1 MAIFSKER
9 PKKNRRRSSFSYKSN
24 LYPGKSQ
31 RKIIKRVILLIALS
45 VAFFFSFSLLNQ
57 SITKIQ
63 YVTEMK
69 RISIDDLRGIS
80 SKIYDE
86 GFLQIN
92 LSDIKEEIEQVNWVK
107 SVSLERR
114 WPDQINITIEEE
126 DIVGW
131 WNKDSIINS
140 KGNLFLLDQQSLPS
154 GLIEFNGPNGQ
165 QEMVFEKYLLFAE
178 ELTARG
184 ILIEKV
190 TLDFKGSWSVT
201 IRPNITL
208 RFGKENIS
216 ERFDRF
222 LMIWDE
228 SLLDNLAV
236 IEYIDLRYT
245 EGFSVKKRN

>member
-69 RISIDDLRGIS
+69 RVSIDDLRGIS

-236 IEYIDLRYT
+236 IEYIDLRYA
-245 EGFSVKKRN
+245 EGFSVKKIN

>member
-63 YVTEMK
+63 YVTEVK
-69 RISIDDLRGIS
+69 RVSIDDLRGIS

-236 IEYIDLRYT
+236 IEYIDLRYA
-245 EGFSVKKRN
+245 EGFSVKKIN

>member
-9 PKKNRRRSSFSYKSN
+9 SKKNRRRGAFSYRSN
-24 LYPGKSQ
+24 LYKEKSK
-31 RKIIKRVILLIALS
+31 RKIIKKVILLIIFSAT
-45 VAFFFSFSLLNQ
+45 FFLLFSLLNQ

-63 YVTEMK
+63 YITEMK
-69 RISIDDLRGIS
+69 RVSPDDLRGIS
-80 SKIYDE
+80 TKIYDE

-92 LSDIKEEIEQVNWVK
+92 LSHIKEEIEQVNWVK

-114 WPDQINITIEEE
+114 WPDQINILIEEE
-126 DIVGW
+126 DIIGW

-140 KGNLFLLDQQSLPS
+140 KGNLFSLDQQSLPG
-154 GLIEFNGPNGQ
+154 GLIEFYGPDGQ
-165 QEMVFEKYLLFAE
+165 QALVYEKYLLFAE
-178 ELTARG
+178 ELTIRG

-190 TLDFKGSWSVT
+190 TLDFKGSWVVT
-201 IRPNITL
+201 IRPNIAL
-208 RFGKENIS
+208 RLGKENIS

>member
-24 LYPGKSQ
+24 LYPRKSQ

-63 YVTEMK
+63 YVTEIK
-69 RISIDDLRGIS
+69 RVSIDDLRGIS

-140 KGNLFLLDQQSLPS
+140 KGNLFLLDHQSLPS

-236 IEYIDLRYT
+236 IEYIDLRYA
-245 EGFSVKKRN
+245 EGFSVKKIN

>member
-1 MAIFSKER
+1 MAIISKAR
-9 PKKNRRRSSFSYKSN
+9 SKKNRRRGVFSYKSN
-24 LYPGKSQ
+24 AYQRKSQ
-31 RKIIKRVILLIALS
+31 RKIIKRIILLIALP
-45 VAFFFSFSLLNQ
+45 VAFFFLFSLLNQ
-57 SITKIQ
+57 SITKIE
-63 YVTEMK
+63 YVTETK
-69 RISIDDLRGIS
+69 RVSPDELRGIS
-80 SKIYDE
+80 TKIYDE

-92 LSDIKEEIEQVNWVK
+92 LSHIKEEIEQVNWVK

-114 WPDQINITIEEE
+114 WPDQINILIEEE
-126 DIVGW
+126 DIIGW

-140 KGNLFLLDQQSLPS
+140 KGNLFSLDQQSLPS
-154 GLIEFNGPNGQ
+154 GLIEFYGPNGQ
-165 QEMVFEKYLLFAE
+165 QAIVYEKYLLFAE
-178 ELTARG
+178 ELTTRG

-190 TLDFKGSWSVT
+190 TLDFKGSWTIT
-201 IRPNITL
+201 IRPNIAL

-222 LMIWDE
+222 LTIWDE

>member
-1 MAIFSKER
+1 LAIFSKER

-31 RKIIKRVILLIALS
+31 RKIIKRAILLIALS
-45 VAFFFSFSLLNQ
+45 VAFFFLFSLLNQ

-236 IEYIDLRYT
+236 IEYIDLRYA
-245 EGFSVKKRN
+245 EGFSVKKIN

>member
-1 MAIFSKER
+1 LAIISKAR
-9 PKKNRRRSSFSYKSN
+9 LKKNRRRGTFSYKSN
-24 LYPGKSQ
+24 VYEGKSQ
-31 RKIIKRVILLIALS
+31 RKTIKRVILLIAFS
-45 VAFFFSFSLLNQ
+45 VAFFFLFSLLNQ
-57 SITKIQ
+57 SVTKIQ
-63 YVTEMK
+63 YVNEMK
-69 RISIDDLRGIS
+69 RVSPDELRGIS
-80 SKIYDE
+80 TKIYDE

-92 LSDIKEEIEQVNWVK
+92 LSDIKEEIGQVNWVK

-114 WPDQINITIEEE
+114 WPDQINILIEEE
-126 DIVGW
+126 DIIGW

-140 KGNLFLLDQQSLPS
+140 KGNLFSLDEQSLPG
-154 GLIEFNGPNGQ
+154 GLIEFYGPNGQ
-165 QEMVFEKYLLFAE
+165 QAIVYEKYLLFAE
-178 ELTARG
+178 ELSTRG

-190 TLDFKGSWSVT
+190 TLDFKGSWIVT
-201 IRPNITL
+201 IRPNIAL
-208 RFGKENIS
+208 RLGKENIG

>member
-1 MAIFSKER
+1 LAIISKAR
-9 PKKNRRRSSFSYKSN
+9 LKKNRRRGTFSYKSN
-24 LYPGKSQ
+24 AYQGKSQ
-31 RKIIKRVILLIALS
+31 RKTIKRFILLIALS
-45 VAFFFSFSLLNQ
+45 VASFFSFSLLNQ

-63 YVTEMK
+63 YLTEMK
-69 RISIDDLRGIS
+69 RVSIDDLRGIS

-86 GFLQIN
+86 GFLRIN
-92 LSDIKEEIEQVNWVK
+92 LNDIKEEIEQVNWVK

-126 DIVGW
+126 DIIGW

-154 GLIEFNGPNGQ
+154 GLIEFYGPNGQ
-165 QEMVFEKYLLFAE
+165 QAMVFEKYLLFAE
-178 ELTARG
+178 ELTVRG

-190 TLDFKGSWSVT
+190 VLDFKGSWSVT

>member
-1 MAIFSKER
+1 LAIISKAR
-9 PKKNRRRSSFSYKSN
+9 LKKNRRRGTFSYKSN
-24 LYPGKSQ
+24 AYQGKSQ
-31 RKIIKRVILLIALS
+31 RKTIKRFILLIALS
-45 VAFFFSFSLLNQ
+45 VASFFSFSLLNQ

-63 YVTEMK
+63 YLTEMK
-69 RISIDDLRGIS
+69 RVSIDDLRGIS

-86 GFLQIN
+86 GFLRIN
-92 LSDIKEEIEQVNWVK
+92 LNDIKEEIEQVNWVK

-126 DIVGW
+126 DIIGW

-154 GLIEFNGPNGQ
+154 GLIEFYGPNGQ
-165 QEMVFEKYLLFAE
+165 QAMVFEKYLLFAE

-190 TLDFKGSWSVT
+190 VLDFKGSWSVT

>member
-1 MAIFSKER
+1 MAIISKAKL
-9 PKKNRRRSSFSYKSN
+9 KKNRRRGTFSYKSN
-24 LYPGKSQ
+24 AYQGKSQ
-31 RKIIKRVILLIALS
+31 RKTIKRVILLITLS
-45 VAFFFSFSLLNQ
+45 VAFFFLFSLLNQ
-57 SITKIQ
+57 SVTKIQ
-63 YVTEMK
+63 YVNEMK
-69 RISIDDLRGIS
+69 RVSPDELRGIS
-80 SKIYDE
+80 TKIYDE

-92 LSDIKEEIEQVNWVK
+92 LSDIKQEIGQVNWVK

-114 WPDQINITIEEE
+114 WPDQINILIEEE
-126 DIVGW
+126 DIIGL

-140 KGNLFLLDQQSLPS
+140 KGNLFSLDEQSLPG
-154 GLIEFNGPNGQ
+154 GLIEFYGPNGQ
-165 QEMVFEKYLLFAE
+165 QAIVYEKYLLFAE
-178 ELTARG
+178 ELSTRG

-190 TLDFKGSWSVT
+190 TLDFKGSWIVT
-201 IRPNITL
+201 IRPNIAL
-208 RFGKENIS
+208 RLGKENIS

>member
-1 MAIFSKER
+1 LAIISKAR
-9 PKKNRRRSSFSYKSN
+9 LKKNRRRGTFSYKSN
-24 LYPGKSQ
+24 VYEGKSQ
-31 RKIIKRVILLIALS
+31 RKTIKRVILLIAFS
-45 VAFFFSFSLLNQ
+45 VAFFFLFSLLNQ
-57 SITKIQ
+57 SVTKIQ
-63 YVTEMK
+63 YVNEMK
-69 RISIDDLRGIS
+69 RVSPDELRGIS
-80 SKIYDE
+80 TKIYDE

-92 LSDIKEEIEQVNWVK
+92 LSDIKEEIGQVNWVK

-114 WPDQINITIEEE
+114 WPDQINILIEEE
-126 DIVGW
+126 DIIGW

-140 KGNLFLLDQQSLPS
+140 KGNLFSLDEQSLPG
-154 GLIEFNGPNGQ
+154 GLIEFYGPTGQ
-165 QEMVFEKYLLFAE
+165 HAIVYEKYLLFAE
-178 ELTARG
+178 ELTTRG

-190 TLDFKGSWSVT
+190 TLDFKGSWIVT
-201 IRPNITL
+201 IRPNIAL
-208 RFGKENIS
+208 RLGKENIG

>member
-1 MAIFSKER
+1 MAIISKAR
-9 PKKNRRRSSFSYKSN
+9 LKKNRRRGTFSYKSN
-24 LYPGKSQ
+24 AYQGKSQ
-31 RKIIKRVILLIALS
+31 RKTIKRFILLIALS
-45 VAFFFSFSLLNQ
+45 VASFFSFSLLNQ

-63 YVTEMK
+63 YLTEMK
-69 RISIDDLRGIS
+69 RVSIDDLRGIS

-86 GFLQIN
+86 GFLRIN
-92 LSDIKEEIEQVNWVK
+92 LNDIKEEIEQVNWVK

-126 DIVGW
+126 DIIGW

-154 GLIEFNGPNGQ
+154 GLIEFYGPNGQ
-165 QEMVFEKYLLFAE
+165 QAMVFEKYLLFAE

-190 TLDFKGSWSVT
+190 VLDFKGSWSVT

>member
-1 MAIFSKER
+1 MAIISKAR
-9 PKKNRRRSSFSYKSN
+9 LKKNRRRGTFSYKSN
-24 LYPGKSQ
+24 AYQGKSQ
-31 RKIIKRVILLIALS
+31 RKTIKRVILLIALS
-45 VAFFFSFSLLNQ
+45 VASFFSFSLLNQ

-63 YVTEMK
+63 YLTEMK
-69 RISIDDLRGIS
+69 RVSIDDLRGIS

-165 QEMVFEKYLLFAE
+165 QAMVFEKYLLFAE

-190 TLDFKGSWSVT
+190 VLDFKGSWSVT

>member
-9 PKKNRRRSSFSYKSN
+9 LKKNRRRGAFSYKSN
-24 LYPGKSQ
+24 VYQEKSQ

-45 VAFFFSFSLLNQ
+45 VAFFFLFSLLNQ

-69 RISIDDLRGIS
+69 RVSADDLKGIS

-86 GFLQIN
+86 GFFQIN
-92 LSDIKEEIEQVNWVK
+92 LSDIKEEIEQVNWIK

-114 WPDQINITIEEE
+114 WPDQINILIEEE
-126 DIVGW
+126 DIIGL

-140 KGNLFLLDQQSLPS
+140 KGNLFLLDQQSLPT
-154 GLIEFNGPNGQ
+154 GLIEFYGPNGQ
-165 QEMVFEKYLLFAE
+165 QAIVFEKYLLFAE
-178 ELTARG
+178 ELNARG

-190 TLDFKGSWSVT
+190 TLDFKGSWIVT
-201 IRPNITL
+201 IRPNIAL

>member
-236 IEYIDLRYT
+236 IEYIDLRYA
-245 EGFSVKKRN
+245 EGISVKKIN

>member
-9 PKKNRRRSSFSYKSN
+9 SKKNRRRGAFSYKSN
-24 LYPGKSQ
+24 LYKEKSQ
-31 RKIIKRVILLIALS
+31 RKIIKKVILLIIFSAT
-45 VAFFFSFSLLNQ
+45 FFLLFSLLNQ

-63 YVTEMK
+63 YITEMK
-69 RISIDDLRGIS
+69 RVSPDDLRGIS

-114 WPDQINITIEEE
+114 WPDQINILIEEE
-126 DIVGW
+126 DIIGW

-140 KGNLFLLDQQSLPS
+140 KGNLFSLDQQSLPG
-154 GLIEFNGPNGQ
+154 GLIEFYGPDGQ
-165 QEMVFEKYLLFAE
+165 QALVYEKYLLFAE
-178 ELTARG
+178 ELTTRG

-190 TLDFKGSWSVT
+190 TLDFKGSWVVT
-201 IRPNITL
+201 IRPNIAL
-208 RFGKENIS
+208 RLGKENIS

>member
-9 PKKNRRRSSFSYKSN
+9 PKKNRRRGAFSYKSN
-24 LYPGKSQ
+24 LYKEKSK
-31 RKIIKRVILLIALS
+31 RKIIKKVILLIALS
-45 VAFFFSFSLLNQ
+45 VALFFLFSLLNQ

-63 YVTEMK
+63 YMTEMK
-69 RISIDDLRGIS
+69 RVSPDDLRGIS

-107 SVSLERR
+107 SVSLDRQ
-114 WPDQINITIEEE
+114 WPDQINILIEEE
-126 DIVGW
+126 DIIGW

-140 KGNLFLLDQQSLPS
+140 KGNLFSLDQQSLPG
-154 GLIEFNGPNGQ
+154 GLIEFYGPDGQ
-165 QEMVFEKYLLFAE
+165 QALVYEKYLLFAE
-178 ELTARG
+178 ELTTRG

-190 TLDFKGSWSVT
+190 TLDFKGSWVVT
-201 IRPNITL
+201 IRPNIAL
-208 RFGKENIS
+208 RLGKENIS

>member
-45 VAFFFSFSLLNQ
+45 VALFFSFSLLNQ

-63 YVTEMK
+63 YVTEVK
-69 RISIDDLRGIS
+69 RVSIDDLRGIS

-236 IEYIDLRYT
+236 IEYIDLRYA
-245 EGFSVKKRN
+245 EGFSVKKIN

>member
-9 PKKNRRRSSFSYKSN
+9 PKKNRRRGAFSYKSN
-24 LYPGKSQ
+24 LYKEKSK
-31 RKIIKRVILLIALS
+31 RKIIKKVILLIALS
-45 VAFFFSFSLLNQ
+45 VALFFLFSLLNQ

-63 YVTEMK
+63 YMTEMK
-69 RISIDDLRGIS
+69 RVSPDDLRGIS

-114 WPDQINITIEEE
+114 WPDQINILIEEE
-126 DIVGW
+126 DIIGW

-140 KGNLFLLDQQSLPS
+140 KGNLFSLDQQSLPG
-154 GLIEFNGPNGQ
+154 GLIEFYGPDGQ
-165 QEMVFEKYLLFAE
+165 QALVYEKYLLFAE
-178 ELTARG
+178 ELTTRG

-190 TLDFKGSWSVT
+190 TLDFKGSWIVT
-201 IRPNITL
+201 IRPSIAL
-208 RFGKENIS
+208 RLGKENIS

>member
-9 PKKNRRRSSFSYKSN
+9 SKKNRRRGAFSNKSN
-24 LYPGKSQ
+24 VYQGKSQ
-31 RKIIKRVILLIALS
+31 RKIIKRIILLIAFS
-45 VAFFFSFSLLNQ
+45 VVFSFSFFLLNQ
-57 SITKIQ
+57 NITKIQ

-69 RISIDDLRGIS
+69 RVSSDELIGIS
-80 SKIYDE
+80 TKIYDE
-86 GFLQIN
+86 SFLQIN
-92 LSDIKEEIEQVNWVK
+92 LNDVKEEIEQVNWVK

-114 WPDQINITIEEE
+114 WPDQINILIEEE
-126 DIVGW
+126 DIIGW

-140 KGNLFLLDQQSLPS
+140 KGNLFSLDQQSLPG
-154 GLIEFNGPNGQ
+154 GLIEFYGPDGQ
-165 QEMVFEKYLLFAE
+165 QALVYEKYLLFAE
-178 ELTARG
+178 ELTTRG

-190 TLDFKGSWSVT
+190 TLDFKGSWVVT
-201 IRPNITL
+201 IRPNIAL
-208 RFGKENIS
+208 RLGKENIS

>member
-9 PKKNRRRSSFSYKSN
+9 SKKNRRRGAFSYKSN
-24 LYPGKSQ
+24 LYREKSQ
-31 RKIIKRVILLIALS
+31 RKIINKVILLIIFSAT
-45 VAFFFSFSLLNQ
+45 FFLFFSLLNQ

-63 YVTEMK
+63 YITEMK
-69 RISIDDLRGIS
+69 RVSPDDLSGIS

-86 GFLQIN
+86 GFLKIN

-114 WPDQINITIEEE
+114 WPDQINILIEEE
-126 DIVGW
+126 DIIGW

-140 KGNLFLLDQQSLPS
+140 KGNLFSLDQQSLPS
-154 GLIEFNGPNGQ
+154 GLIEFYGPNGQ
-165 QEMVFEKYLLFAE
+165 QAIVYEKYLLFSE
-178 ELTARG
+178 ELITRG

-190 TLDFKGSWSVT
+190 TLDFKGSWTIT
-201 IRPNITL
+201 IRPNIAL

-222 LMIWDE
+222 LTIWDE

>member
-9 PKKNRRRSSFSYKSN
+9 PKKNRRRGAFSYKSN
-24 LYPGKSQ
+24 LYKEKSK
-31 RKIIKRVILLIALS
+31 RKIIKKVILLIALS
-45 VAFFFSFSLLNQ
+45 VALFFLFSLLNQ

-63 YVTEMK
+63 YMTEMK
-69 RISIDDLRGIS
+69 RVSPDDLRGIS

-114 WPDQINITIEEE
+114 WPDQINILIEEE
-126 DIVGW
+126 DIIGW

-140 KGNLFLLDQQSLPS
+140 KGNLFSLDQQSLPG
-154 GLIEFNGPNGQ
+154 GLIEFYGPDGQ
-165 QEMVFEKYLLFAE
+165 QALVYEKYLLFAE
-178 ELTARG
+178 ELSTRG

-190 TLDFKGSWSVT
+190 TLDFKGSWVVT
-201 IRPNITL
+201 IRPNIAL
-208 RFGKENIS
+208 RLGKENIS

>member
-24 LYPGKSQ
+24 LYPRKSQ

-63 YVTEMK
+63 YVTEIK
-69 RISIDDLRGIS
+69 RVSIDDLRGIS

-140 KGNLFLLDQQSLPS
+140 KGNLFLLDHQSLPS

-165 QEMVFEKYLLFAE
+165 QAMVFEKYLLFAE

-236 IEYIDLRYT
+236 IEYIDLRYA
-245 EGFSVKKRN
+245 EGFSVKKIN

>member
-1 MAIFSKER
+1 MAIISKAR
-9 PKKNRRRSSFSYKSN
+9 SKKNRRRGTFSYKSN
-24 LYPGKSQ
+24 AYQGKRQ

-45 VAFFFSFSLLNQ
+45 VAFCFLFSLLNQ

-63 YVTEMK
+63 YVNEMK
-69 RISIDDLRGIS
+69 RVSPDELRGIS
-80 SKIYDE
+80 TKIYDE

-92 LSDIKEEIEQVNWVK
+92 LSDIQEEIGQVNWVK
-107 SVSLERR
+107 SVSLERQ
-114 WPDQINITIEEE
+114 WPDQINILIEEE
-126 DIVGW
+126 DIIGW

-140 KGNLFLLDQQSLPS
+140 KGNLFSLDEQSLPG
-154 GLIEFNGPNGQ
+154 GLIEFYGPNGQ
-165 QEMVFEKYLLFAE
+165 QAIVYEKYLLFAE
-178 ELTARG
+178 ELSTRG

-190 TLDFKGSWSVT
+190 TLDFKGSWIVT
-201 IRPNITL
+201 IRPNIAL
-208 RFGKENIS
+208 RLGKENIG

>member
-1 MAIFSKER
+1 MAIISKAKL
-9 PKKNRRRSSFSYKSN
+9 KKNRRRGTLSYKSN
-24 LYPGKSQ
+24 AYQGKSQ

-45 VAFFFSFSLLNQ
+45 VSFFFLFSLLNQ
-57 SITKIQ
+57 SVTKIQ
-63 YVTEMK
+63 YVNEMK
-69 RISIDDLRGIS
+69 RVSPDELRGIS
-80 SKIYDE
+80 TKIYDE

-92 LSDIKEEIEQVNWVK
+92 LSDIQEEIGQVNWVK
-107 SVSLERR
+107 SVSLERQ
-114 WPDQINITIEEE
+114 WPDQINILIEEE
-126 DIVGW
+126 DIIGW

-140 KGNLFLLDQQSLPS
+140 KGNLFSLDEQSLPG

-165 QEMVFEKYLLFAE
+165 QAMVFEKYLLFAE
-178 ELTARG
+178 ELTTRG

-190 TLDFKGSWSVT
+190 TLDFKGSWIVT
-201 IRPNITL
+201 IRPNIAL
-208 RFGKENIS
+208 RLGKENIG

>member
-69 RISIDDLRGIS
+69 RVSIDDLRGIS

-140 KGNLFLLDQQSLPS
+140 KGNLFLLDHQSLPS
-154 GLIEFNGPNGQ
+154 GLIEFNGP
-165 QEMVFEKYLLFAE
+165 K
-178 ELTARG
+178 G
-184 ILIEKV
+184 ILLPRIAESSALV
-190 TLDFKGSWSVT
+190 WALVHVST
-201 IRPNITL
+201 
-208 RFGKENIS
+208 KELS
-216 ERFDRF
+216 A
-222 LMIWDE
+222 
-228 SLLDNLAV
+228 SLCSARAARVANFASLQSA
-236 IEYIDLRYT
+236 
-245 EGFSVKKRN
+245 SPPMA